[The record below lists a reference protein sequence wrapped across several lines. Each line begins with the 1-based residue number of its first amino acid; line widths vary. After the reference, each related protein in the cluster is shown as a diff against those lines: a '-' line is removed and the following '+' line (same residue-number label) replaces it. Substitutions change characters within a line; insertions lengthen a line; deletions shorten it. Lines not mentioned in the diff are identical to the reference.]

1 MKFKPFAYARVPP
14 LHFGCGKLSLL
25 PELAAGFDARRVLLV
40 TGGRSLAAS
49 GKLELL
55 ESVLREAGIDVDTVS
70 CAGEPSASF
79 VDDVCRK
86 KRARQIDLVVGIG
99 GGSAVDAGKAIS
111 AMLPHQNS
119 IFDHLE
125 GVGRGIPHSGV
136 KTPYIAIPTSSGTGS
151 EVTKNAVISEVGPAG
166 YKKSIRHDH
175 LIPDAV
181 IVDGKL
187 MTSCPPAV
195 SAACGMD
202 AFTQLLEPYLSPDVS
217 PLTEALALSGFAAIR
232 DSLLSACGSGA
243 GDPAVREQMAYAS
256 LLSGITL
263 ANDGLGILHG
273 LASPIGGYFP
283 IPHGVVCATLVAA
296 SVRANLKALRQRA
309 PRSTALTKMAQ
320 VGALLRGQSRGAEA
334 ADCDAL
340 LEVLDEWTVALEIPR
355 LGCYGI
361 GDAEL
366 DRILDKADNRN
377 NPIALE
383 REEIWALL
391 EERL

>member
-1 MKFKPFAYARVPP
+1 MKLGPFAYARVPP

-25 PELAAGFDARRVLLV
+25 PELAAGFGSRRCLLV
-40 TGGRSLAAS
+40 TGGRSFAAS
-49 GKLELL
+49 GKLEALQHLL
-55 ESVLREAGIDVDTVS
+55 RKAGIEVDTVS
-70 CAGEPSASF
+70 CAGEPSAAF
-79 VDDVCRK
+79 IDGVCSETRELE
-86 KRARQIDLVVGIG
+86 IDLVVGIG

-111 AMLPHQNS
+111 AMLPHRNS

-125 GVGRGIPHSGV
+125 GVGRGIPHGGV

-151 EVTKNAVISEVGPAG
+151 EVTKNAVISEVGPTG
-166 YKKSIRHDH
+166 YKKSIRHDQ

-181 IVDGKL
+181 IVDGEL

-202 AFTQLLEPYLSPDVS
+202 AFTQLLEPYLSPKAS
-217 PLTEALALSGFAAIR
+217 PLTEALALSGFEAIR
-232 DSLLSACGSGA
+232 DSLLAACGPGA
-243 GDPAVREQMAYAS
+243 ADPAVREQMAYAS

-296 SVRANLKALRQRA
+296 SVRANLKALRLRA
-309 PRSTALTKMAQ
+309 PRSPALAKMAR
-320 VGALLRGQSRGAEA
+320 VGALLRGHPPGSEG

-340 LEVLDEWTVALEIPR
+340 LEVLDEWTAALDIPR
-355 LGCYGI
+355 LGRYGI
-361 GDAEL
+361 GASDL
-366 DRILDKADNRN
+366 DRILDQAANRN

-383 REEIWALL
+383 REEIRALL
-391 EERL
+391 EARL